1 MEQII
6 DQERGHVPCETM
18 YPRMKHVVARL
29 FVARSE
35 NVDFFSLFVCCP
47 FSSSFFHIRFN
58 IIIIFIIM
66 LGIIEEKFSGQVKID
81 FH

>member
-35 NVDFFSLFVCCP
+35 NVDFFFLFSFVAP
-47 FSSSFFHIRFN
+47 FSSSFFYIRFN
-58 IIIIFIIM
+58 YITKIIIIIFIIM
-66 LGIIEEKFSGQVKID
+66 LGII
-81 FH
+81 

>member
-35 NVDFFSLFVCCP
+35 NVDFFFLFSFVAP

-66 LGIIEEKFSGQVKID
+66 LGII
-81 FH
+81 